1 MSQSHSVSEVRLGV
15 IDDHSLLIDGLR
27 LTLAADPRITIVATG
42 ASVQAMLDVCAD
54 IDIAILD
61 LSLPDGSTP
70 SMNVAALTNAG
81 IANVL
86 VLTAGDRPDL
96 VREAAR
102 AGVLG
107 VVRKSEPGAAIL
119 AAITAASAGQPIG
132 TADWATAID
141 ADDQRPRFAP
151 REEEVLA
158 LYAAG
163 ESAEDAAALME
174 ISTHTVNMYL
184 RRIRSKYSE
193 FGTPVPSRAAL
204 RDAAQRDGF
213 APRPWW
219 RARR

>member
-1 MSQSHSVSEVRLGV
+1 MSETSSTAQVRLGV
-15 IDDHSLLIDGLR
+15 IEDHTLLIDGLR
-27 LTLAADPRITIVATG
+27 LTLSTDAHVTIAATG
-42 ASVQAMLDVCAD
+42 DSVQTMLDVGAA
-54 IDIAILD
+54 IDLAILD
-61 LSLPDGSTP
+61 LSLPDFSTP
-70 SMNVAALTNAG
+70 SANVATLTTAG
-81 IANVL
+81 ITKVL

-107 VVRKSEPGAAIL
+107 VVRKSEPGPAIRAAI
-119 AAITAASAGQPIG
+119 AVAASGQPIG
-132 TADWATAID
+132 TTDWATAID

-163 ESAEDAAALME
+163 ESAEDVAGLME

-193 FGTPVPSRAAL
+193 FGTPVASRAAL
-204 RDAAQRDGF
+204 RNAAQRDGF

-219 RARR
+219 RARP